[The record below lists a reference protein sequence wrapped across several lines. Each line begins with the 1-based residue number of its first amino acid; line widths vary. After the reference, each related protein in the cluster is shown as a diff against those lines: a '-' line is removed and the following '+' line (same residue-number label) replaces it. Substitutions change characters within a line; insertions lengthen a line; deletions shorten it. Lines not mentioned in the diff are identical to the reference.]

1 MITLLLTLT
10 ASADVSPGPFYRED
24 CTVDRKEQ
32 EGTTCD
38 TCTGSYSDGDSGEA
52 SPCEEAFGETDYTY
66 VCSTHGASVWTEVWC
81 DGPPNEGCG
90 GCATGSSGSMG
101 LLVGL
106 LALVGLRRRQAL

>member
-10 ASADVSPGPFYRED
+10 ASADVAPGPFYRED

-38 TCTGSYSDGDSGEA
+38 SCTGSYEDGDSGE
-52 SPCEEAFGETDYTY
+52 SPCEEKFGDTEYTY
-66 VCSTHGASVWTEVWC
+66 VCQTNGASFWTEVWC
-81 DGPPNEGCG
+81 DGPPREGCG
-90 GCATGSSGSMG
+90 GCSAARSGPAS

-106 LALVGLRRRQAL
+106 LMLAVGRRRRE